1 MGALRW
7 QALVDS
13 LVLAVGIYL
22 VLRWSRD
29 TRAFRI
35 VLAIAVVRMAVPL
48 TRQLDLVVTSWIL
61 DVASILALILVLI
74 AFQSELRH
82 ALTRLDMMAWLEPRR
97 HSAGDQGLESICSAA
112 FSLAQARRGA
122 LVVLIGNDPVAD
134 LIEGGVPLGGAVSA
148 EILEAIFRK
157 VSPVHDGATVVEG
170 DHISRVGCILP
181 LSQRRDITR
190 TYGTRHRAAMGLAE
204 RCDAQV
210 IVVSE
215 ERGSVSLAHGREVE
229 EVATPEALIGKIHAL
244 RGRRPDERR
253 VSLWSLARADA
264 PLKAAAFGLA
274 LLFLGLSVVVGGR
287 SVRAIIVPVELTN
300 VPESVSVAHLSANM
314 VTIQVR
320 GAAWALDSRSLSG
333 VVARFD
339 MSGATEGARTLE
351 VRSKIENL
359 PPGVAIETVSPQT
372 VSLRLVRQ

>member
-1 MGALRW
+1 VGALRW

-61 DVASILALILVLI
+61 DVASILALIFVLI

-82 ALTRLDMMAWLEPRR
+82 VLTRLDMMAWLEPRR

-112 FSLAQARRGA
+112 FSLARARRGA
-122 LVVLIGNDPVAD
+122 LVVLIGNDSVAD

-339 MSGATEGARTLE
+339 MRGATEGARTLE

-359 PPGVAIETVSPQT
+359 PPGVAIERVSPQT